1 MRNIKMVLEYDGSK
15 YQGWQR
21 LGNTENTIQEKIEK
35 TIKMIINEDINL
47 IGSGRTDAGVHAKGQ
62 VANFKTNSEIDL
74 NDFLYYMNTYL
85 PKDIIVKDTA
95 EVSERFHARYNV
107 KKKYYTYYIYN
118 DTYQSPFYRKYSY
131 HVPAKLN
138 VENMNKA
145 SKILI
150 GTHDFR
156 AFTSAKSKKK
166 STIRSIESI
175 IINKN
180 NPIISI
186 EYAADGFLYNMV
198 RILTGTLIEIGNG
211 TREINDIYSLLD
223 SKNRAEAGFKA
234 PAHGLFLEKVI
245 Y

>member
-1 MRNIKMVLEYDGSK
+1 
-15 YQGWQR
+15 
-21 LGNTENTIQEKIEK
+21 
-35 TIKMIINEDINL
+35 
-47 IGSGRTDAGVHAKGQ
+47 
-62 VANFKTNSEIDL
+62 
-74 NDFLYYMNTYL
+74 
-85 PKDIIVKDTA
+85 
-95 EVSERFHARYNV
+95 
-107 KKKYYTYYIYN
+107 
-118 DTYQSPFYRKYSY
+118 
-131 HVPAKLN
+131 VPEKLN

-211 TREINDIYSLLD
+211 TREINNIYSLLD
-223 SKNRAEAGFKA
+223 SKNRAEAGYKA